1 MTPAVARRA
10 RGPRG
15 LPAFVVGAVAFAA
28 LAFLPS
34 VLTPFQVRVA
44 QQLFLAA
51 GLSLAW
57 TILGG
62 FAGYWSFGH
71 AAFVGI
77 GAFAAGLVAT
87 KAVPGGGNARMAL
100 AVIVGGVVCGI
111 VAALIAYPLLRLRGI
126 YFAIAMLGVS
136 QVAGEL
142 SANVEWL
149 GGGLGLDLPAA
160 GPEWMKPENFYYYL
174 LLAGFAVTLA
184 SCSLIKDLRL
194 GYGLI
199 AVRED
204 EDTARMLGV
213 PTERYKIVAYV
224 LSAVLVGVQGA
235 VFAYSLGY
243 FTTQSVFRLEF
254 SLNMIVHALIGGMGT
269 LAGPIIGATVMVVLT
284 QVVLGSLLQVHLF
297 ITGAVVVAI
306 VLLAPGGLLGVW
318 HNLRRRATL
327 AEPES

>member
-1 MTPAVARRA
+1 V
-10 RGPRG
+10 
-15 LPAFVVGAVAFAA
+15 LAFALGALLVAA
-28 LAFLPS
+28 LALLPAA
-34 VLTPFQVRVA
+34 LTPFQVRVA
-44 QQLFLAA
+44 QQLFFAA

-87 KAVPGGGNARMAL
+87 KAIPGGGSGRMAL
-100 AVIVGGVVCGI
+100 AVIAGGLVCGVI
-111 VAALIAYPLLRLRGI
+111 AALIAYPLLRLRGI

-142 SANVEWL
+142 SANVEWF

-160 GPEWMKPENFYYYL
+160 GPEWMTPETFYYDV
-174 LLAGFAVTLA
+174 LLATFALTLGVCA
-184 SCSLIKDLRL
+184 LIKDRRL

-213 PTERYKIVAYV
+213 PTERYKVVAYV
-224 LSAVLVGVQGA
+224 VSAVLVGVQGA

-254 SLNMIVHALIGGMGT
+254 SLNMIVHALIGGIGT
-269 LAGPIIGATVMVVLT
+269 LAGPIIGAAVMVGLT

-306 VLLAPGGLLGVW
+306 VLLAPGGLLGLW
-318 HNLRRRATL
+318 NDLRRRAPVEET
-327 AEPES
+327 ES

>member
-1 MTPAVARRA
+1 
-10 RGPRG
+10 
-15 LPAFVVGAVAFAA
+15 
-28 LAFLPS
+28 
-34 VLTPFQVRVA
+34 VRVA
-44 QQLFLAA
+44 QQFFLAA

-77 GAFAAGLVAT
+77 GAFAAGLIAT
-87 KAVPGGGNARMAL
+87 KTMPGGAGAGWDMAIPL
-100 AVIVGGVVCGI
+100 AAGGLVSGG

-142 SANVEWL
+142 SANVEWI
-149 GGGLGLDLPAA
+149 GGGLGLTLPAA
-160 GPEWMKPENFYYYL
+160 GPDWLTPENFFYYL
-174 LLAGFAVTLA
+174 LLGGLA
-184 SCSLIKDLRL
+184 LTVVSCAAIKSQRF

-199 AVRED
+199 AIRED

-213 PTERYKIVAYV
+213 PTERYKILAYV
-224 LSAVLVGVQGA
+224 LSAVLVGLQGA

-254 SLNMIVHALIGGMGT
+254 SLNMIVHALIGGIGT
-269 LAGPIIGATVMVVLT
+269 LAGPIIGAGLMVVLT
-284 QVVLGSLLQVHLF
+284 QVVLGSLLEFHLF
-297 ITGAVVVAI
+297 ITGAVVVSI
-306 VLLAPGGLLGVW
+306 VLLAPGGLIGLW
-318 HNLRRRATL
+318 QDLRRRGRSRRDD
-327 AEPES
+327 EDG